1 MQEIQDLKQEIQQ
14 IKSDQKDMQRDIRNL
29 ETRTTVNE
37 KDIVNINKLLDKISA
52 NTTWILR
59 LIVGGLSQ
67 IVKTIGLQTK
77 YVPLLNLTLG
87 IVLGVLFLDG
97 DIKTNVFQGIV
108 IGLSASGLFDHTK
121 IMKKDADVK

>member
-1 MQEIQDLKQEIQQ
+1 MCSSFYFERSGTMQEIQDLKQEIQQ

-59 LIVGGLSQ
+59 IIIGAIVAGLLGLLMKGG
-67 IVKTIGLQTK
+67 
-77 YVPLLNLTLG
+77 
-87 IVLGVLFLDG
+87 
-97 DIKTNVFQGIV
+97 
-108 IGLSASGLFDHTK
+108 
-121 IMKKDADVK
+121 M

>member
-1 MQEIQDLKQEIQQ
+1 MYIHNSIFLNSSQVITYIFVFREANVASLFILKGAEVMQEIQDLKQEIQQ

-59 LIVGGLSQ
+59 LIVGGL
-67 IVKTIGLQTK
+67 VGAALTF
-77 YVPLLNLTLG
+77 LLKG
-87 IVLGVLFLDG
+87 GG
-97 DIKTNVFQGIV
+97 
-108 IGLSASGLFDHTK
+108 
-121 IMKKDADVK
+121 M

>member
-59 LIVGGLSQ
+59 IIIGAIVTALI
-67 IVKTIGLQTK
+67 
-77 YVPLLNLTLG
+77 
-87 IVLGVLFLDG
+87 GVLLKG
-97 DIKTNVFQGIV
+97 GV
-108 IGLSASGLFDHTK
+108 
-121 IMKKDADVK
+121 

>member
-59 LIVGGLSQ
+59 IIIGAIVTAL
-67 IVKTIGLQTK
+67 IGL
-77 YVPLLNLTLG
+77 LLKG
-87 IVLGVLFLDG
+87 G
-97 DIKTNVFQGIV
+97 
-108 IGLSASGLFDHTK
+108 
-121 IMKKDADVK
+121 M

>member
-1 MQEIQDLKQEIQQ
+1 MLIAGFFIFRKGAESMQEIQDLKQEIQQ

-59 LIVGGLSQ
+59 LIVGGL
-67 IVKTIGLQTK
+67 IGAAITF
-77 YVPLLNLTLG
+77 LLKG
-87 IVLGVLFLDG
+87 GG
-97 DIKTNVFQGIV
+97 
-108 IGLSASGLFDHTK
+108 
-121 IMKKDADVK
+121 M

>member
-1 MQEIQDLKQEIQQ
+1 MQEIQDLKQEILR

-59 LIVGGLSQ
+59 IIIGAIVAGLLGLLMKGG
-67 IVKTIGLQTK
+67 
-77 YVPLLNLTLG
+77 
-87 IVLGVLFLDG
+87 
-97 DIKTNVFQGIV
+97 
-108 IGLSASGLFDHTK
+108 
-121 IMKKDADVK
+121 M

>member
-37 KDIVNINKLLDKISA
+37 KDIVNINKLLDKINA

-59 LIVGGLSQ
+59 LIVGGL
-67 IVKTIGLQTK
+67 IGAAITF
-77 YVPLLNLTLG
+77 LLKG
-87 IVLGVLFLDG
+87 GG
-97 DIKTNVFQGIV
+97 
-108 IGLSASGLFDHTK
+108 
-121 IMKKDADVK
+121 M